1 MLSGL
6 RCGPSAADKCA
17 QAAPQKGISPPHNLH
32 FNQCTICTILSFRLK
47 FSALS
52 CYNQDYYQMPLLSVK
67 YSFLKL
73 VDLIESTIGAKFHQS
88 LEIKFGGAVGKV
100 SWRLD
105 LEIKCLRRSN
115 RKLAAARFNCFQMS
129 IHLKTCPSW
138 ATQPNQSEDKD
149 NLNCFCRSN
158 CKLGNSTAVKY
169 QITCRLDLT
178 NALWVRQ

>member
-1 MLSGL
+1 M
-6 RCGPSAADKCA
+6 
-17 QAAPQKGISPPHNLH
+17 
-32 FNQCTICTILSFRLK
+32 
-47 FSALS
+47 
-52 CYNQDYYQMPLLSVK
+52 
-67 YSFLKL
+67 
-73 VDLIESTIGAKFHQS
+73 IESTIGAKFRQS

-158 CKLGNSTAVKY
+158 CILGNSTAVKY
-169 QITCRLDLT
+169 QFTCRLDLT
-178 NALWVRQ
+178 NALQSEDKDKEQNKDKDKDKDKDLYDYIVLRLAQTVAG

>member
-1 MLSGL
+1 MVLLQQINVHKRLHRKGFL
-6 RCGPSAADKCA
+6 RRTIYISISAQFAQICHFASNFLHSAVTTKIIIKC
-17 QAAPQKGISPPHNLH
+17 P
-32 FNQCTICTILSFRLK
+32 
-47 FSALS
+47 
-52 CYNQDYYQMPLLSVK
+52 CYLW
-67 YSFLKL
+67 FFFKL

-129 IHLKTCPSW
+129 IHLKTSPSW
-138 ATQPNQSEDKD
+138 ATQPNQLEDKD

-169 QITCRLDLT
+169 QFTCRLDLT
-178 NALWVRQ
+178 NAL